1 MELCRTA
8 LVVCLIGLPAII
20 CCSCKSE
27 KPPTGRGADEADKP
41 AAVETSEQQAKP
53 ADQNSVEQKRDVQ
66 AVNEAPAD
74 APNVVATIGDY
85 LITKEDLVTRLKME
99 LRPGPY
105 ERRVDIKTPDA
116 NTVLTKMI
124 AEKAMVMEI
133 RKEGYVTD
141 EIVSTSL
148 RRTTERNLAKL
159 LLEKQ
164 LKDKIKVKESEIKA
178 TMKANNLTRE
188 RAKQTLERAKA
199 QRFIDEY
206 YDEIIKKRNVK
217 KLRDNFARTAQ
228 IHLRLLLQPKEEQR
242 LRFIRLKQVRDEL
255 TSEEKNIVLA
265 SFDGGKVTLKDW
277 FNTLCDMSPPSRPRD
292 LHTLDGVERLLDN
305 ALRLPLYVA
314 EAKDLGLDRDKNLLK
329 EDRERKDGALLG
341 EARKRKMRDIPEP
354 NEQEMAAYFKENE
367 GAFGTPPMIKI
378 DQIWCQDLAMAQE
391 VKGQLKGEKDFE
403 SVRKKYSLQKEGGPF
418 DTNPG
423 EEGIFFRD
431 LWKSEPNDIV
441 GPMKGFYGTG
451 IKWRV
456 VRILEKKPGKN
467 EGYSDNVKNH
477 VKMKIT
483 EERRNAIL
491 DKYSKELLTKYPHTI
506 YRDRIRDID
515 PLNLP

>member
-1 MELCRTA
+1 
-8 LVVCLIGLPAII
+8 VCLIGLPTII
-20 CCSCKSE
+20 CSSCKSE
-27 KPPTGRGADEADKP
+27 KSTTGRDADEANKP
-41 AAVETSEQQAKP
+41 AGVEAGRKQDIPAEQGP
-53 ADQNSVEQKRDVQ
+53 VEQKREEK
-66 AVNEAPAD
+66 AVAEALAD
-74 APNVVATIGDY
+74 APNVVAKIGDCI
-85 LITKEDLVTRLKME
+85 ITKEDLMTRLMME
-99 LRPGPY
+99 LRPKPY
-105 ERRVDIKTPDA
+105 EHRVDFEAADA

-124 AEKAMVMEI
+124 AEKAMVMEM
-133 RKEGYVTD
+133 RKEGYVVD

-164 LKDKIKVKESEIKA
+164 LKNKIKVEESEIKT

-188 RAKQTLERAKA
+188 RAKQMLERTKAK
-199 QRFIDEY
+199 RFIDEY
-206 YDEIIKKRNVK
+206 YDGIMKKRNVK
-217 KLRDNFARTAQ
+217 KLRDNFARAAQ
-228 IHLRLLLQPKEEQR
+228 IHLRLLLQPKEQQR

-265 SFDGGKVTLKDW
+265 SFDGGRVTLKDW

-305 ALRLPLYVA
+305 ALRLPLFVA
-314 EAKDLGLDRDKNLLK
+314 EAKELGLDRDKNLLK
-329 EDRERKDGALLG
+329 EDRERKDGVLLG

-354 NEQEMAAYFKENE
+354 NEQEMVAYFKENK

-378 DQIWCQDLAMAQE
+378 DQIWCQDLATAQK
-391 VKGQLKGEKDFE
+391 VKGQLKSEKDFE
-403 SVRKKYSLQKEGGPF
+403 SVRQKHSLQKEGSPF
-418 DTNPG
+418 DTHPG
-423 EEGIFFRD
+423 EEGIFFQD

-441 GPMKGFYGTG
+441 GPIKGFYGAE

-456 VRILEKKPGKN
+456 VKILEKKPAKN

-483 EERRNAIL
+483 EERRNKAL
-491 DKYSKELLTKYPHTI
+491 DKYRKELLRKYPYTI
-506 YRDRIRDID
+506 YRDRIEDID
-515 PLNLP
+515 PLDIP